1 MGHLFGKPLDKC
13 MFLGELSLNGSVR
26 SIRGALSATLA
37 ARGVG
42 LQAIAVPESNA
53 REAAVVEG
61 VDVFVVKSLPQ
72 AIDLFNSPESFQPVR
87 VDAQRMLS
95 EEAQYAVDMRD
106 VHAPELHRN
115 GSVR

>member
-13 MFLGELSLNGSVR
+13 MVLGELSLDGSVR
-26 SIRGALSATLA
+26 FIRGVLSATLA

-106 VHAPELHRN
+106 VHAPELHRD